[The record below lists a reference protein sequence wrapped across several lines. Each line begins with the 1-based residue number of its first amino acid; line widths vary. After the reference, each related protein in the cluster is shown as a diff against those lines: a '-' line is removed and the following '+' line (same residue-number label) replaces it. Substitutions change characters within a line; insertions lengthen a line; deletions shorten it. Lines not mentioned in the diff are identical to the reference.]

1 MLYEAVPVYVSR
13 HAEEKDQ
20 QHLLIDQQKKDGVGY
35 IVLNKQLS
43 VSTPKPKLSHLKDSE
58 NVADLVGTMLAYAA
72 YSSLPQKY
80 KDVKLAGFDMSP
92 DRLFFVSDCTKWC
105 TQSATARSP
114 YAPMRSRCIVPL
126 MNMPEFSSVFG
137 CAAGA
142 PMNPVKKC
150 TFW

>member
-1 MLYEAVPVYVSR
+1 MMMLNLFAAICKHSEAKVEPLEGLGER
-13 HAEEKDQ
+13 GRPGGNNAR
-20 QHLLIDQQKKDGVGY
+20 LCGVFFA
-35 IVLNKQLS
+35 
-43 VSTPKPKLSHLKDSE
+43 TP
-58 NVADLVGTMLAYAA
+58 
-72 YSSLPQKY
+72 KY